1 MRPSRNLTIVLT
13 AQDIYGDLQA
23 RLGDVLPDAEL
34 FLKAEVA
41 AEVLQLKAER
51 DAVILGHNYMEP
63 ALFHTVP
70 DFRGD
75 SLELSRRAA
84 ETEKSVIVFCG
95 VRFMAETAKI
105 LNPTKTVLLPTER
118 GGCSLAESI
127 TAADVRAL
135 RAAYPGVPIV
145 TYINTYADV
154 KAECDI
160 CCTSSNAAAVVE
172 SLDSDTVI
180 FLPDEYL
187 ARNVA
192 RETGRHIIVPSVLPR
207 PGNGHA
213 GAKNGGDVEHTMIG
227 WKGRCEVHEL
237 FTPAD
242 IDDVRK
248 QFPDVFIL
256 AHPECS
262 PEVTAKADFSGSTTA
277 MIKAVEKSQAGRFLL
292 LTECSMGDNIV
303 AANPG
308 KEMLR
313 LCSHRCPH
321 MHEITLE
328 QTRDSLKYLRW
339 QIEVPEDI
347 RVRALRAVERM
358 LAVGPKID

>member
-1 MRPSRNLTIVLT
+1 MQAEEIFR
-13 AQDIYGDLQA
+13 DLKA
-23 RLGDVLPDAEL
+23 KLSDVLPEAEIL
-34 FLKAEVA
+34 LKSEVA
-41 AEVLQLKAER
+41 AEVLRLKQQR

-63 ALFHTVP
+63 ALFHSVP
-70 DFRGD
+70 DFQGD

-84 ETEKSVIVFCG
+84 ETDKPVIVFCG

-105 LNPTKTVLLPTER
+105 LNPGKTVLLPTDR

-127 TAADVRAL
+127 TAEDVRAL
-135 RAAYPGVPIV
+135 RRAYPGVPIV

-172 SLDSDTVI
+172 SLKSDTVI

-192 RETGRHIIVPSVLPR
+192 RETGRHIIVPTVMPK
-207 PGNGHA
+207 PGA
-213 GAKNGGDVEHTMIG
+213 AKHGGEVENVMIG
-227 WKGRCEVHEL
+227 WRGRCEVHEL
-237 FTPAD
+237 FTPQD
-242 IDDVRK
+242 VDSVRK
-248 QFPDVFIL
+248 QFPDVVVL

-262 PEVTAKADFSGSTTA
+262 PEVVEKADYSGSTTA
-277 MIKAVEKSQAGRFLL
+277 MIRYVERSKARRFLV
-292 LTECSMGDNIV
+292 LTECSMGDNIM
-303 AANPG
+303 AENPD

-328 QTRDSLKYLRW
+328 QTRDSLKFMRW
-339 QIEVPEDI
+339 EIDVPEPI

-358 LAVGPKID
+358 LEVGPKID

>member
-1 MRPSRNLTIVLT
+1 MQVEEVYRNLR
-13 AQDIYGDLQA
+13 A
-23 RLGDVLPDAEL
+23 RLGDVMPEGEIL
-34 FLKAEVA
+34 LKAEVA
-41 AEVLQLKAER
+41 AEVLRLKVER

-63 ALFHTVP
+63 ALFHSVP
-70 DFRGD
+70 DFQGD

-84 ETEKSVIVFCG
+84 ETDKSVIVFCG

-105 LNPTKTVLLPTER
+105 LNPTKTVLLPTEK

-160 CCTSSNAAAVVE
+160 CCTSSNAVAVVE
-172 SLDSDTVI
+172 SLKSDTVI

-192 RETGRHIIVPSVLPR
+192 RETGCHVIVPSVLPK
-207 PGNGHA
+207 PGA
-213 GAKNGGDVEHTMIG
+213 AKPGSDVEQVMIA

-237 FTPAD
+237 FTTED
-242 IDDVRK
+242 VDSVRK
-248 QFPDVFIL
+248 QFPDVMIL

-262 PEVTAKADFSGSTTA
+262 PDVVAKADFSGSTTA
-277 MIKAVEKSQAGRFLL
+277 MIKAVEKSKATRYLL

-328 QTRDSLKYLRW
+328 QTRDSLKYMRW
-339 QIEVPEDI
+339 EVDVPEEI
-347 RVRALRAVERM
+347 RVRALRSVERM
-358 LAVGPKID
+358 LAIGPKID

>member
-1 MRPSRNLTIVLT
+1 LKT
-13 AQDIYGDLQA
+13 AQEIYRDLQDK
-23 RLGDVLPDAEL
+23 LGDVLPDAEL
-34 FLKAEVA
+34 YLKAEVA

-70 DFRGD
+70 DFQGD

-84 ETEKSVIVFCG
+84 ETDKSVIVFCG

-105 LNPTKTVLLPTER
+105 LNPGKTVLLPTAK

-145 TYINTYADV
+145 TYINTYAEV

-172 SLDSDTVI
+172 SLGSDTVI
-180 FLPDEYL
+180 FLPDEFL
-187 ARNVA
+187 AANVA
-192 RETGRHIIVPSVLPR
+192 RETGRHIIVPSVLRTGTAAAPSR
-207 PGNGHA
+207 GTTSEPAMVSWN
-213 GAKNGGDVEHTMIG
+213 
-227 WKGRCEVHEL
+227 GRCEVHEL
-237 FTPAD
+237 FTPED
-242 IDDVRK
+242 VDVVRK
-248 QFPDVFIL
+248 QYPDVMIL

-277 MIKAVEKSQAGRFLL
+277 MIRAVERSSARRFLL

-328 QTRDSLKYLRW
+328 QTRDALKYMRW
-339 QIEVPEDI
+339 QVDVPEDI
-347 RVRALRAVERM
+347 RVRALRSVERM

>member
-1 MRPSRNLTIVLT
+1 VSTT
-13 AQDIYGDLQA
+13 AEGIYRDLQTK
-23 RLGDVLPDAEL
+23 LGDVLPDAEL
-34 FLKAEVA
+34 LLKAEVA
-41 AEVLQLKAER
+41 AEVLQLKAAR

-70 DFRGD
+70 DFQGD

-84 ETEKSVIVFCG
+84 ETDRSVIVFCG

-105 LNPTKTVLLPTER
+105 LNPGKTVLLPTER

-172 SLDSDTVI
+172 SLKSDTVI

-192 RETGRHIIVPSVLPR
+192 RETGRHIIVPSVMRKPT
-207 PGNGHA
+207 GNG
-213 GAKNGGDVEHTMIG
+213 GAPADDTTVEHTMIG
-227 WKGRCEVHEL
+227 WRGRCEVHEL
-237 FTPAD
+237 FTPQD
-242 IDDVRK
+242 VDDVRR
-248 QFPDVFIL
+248 QFPDVYIL

-277 MIKAVEKSQAGRFLL
+277 MIRAVEKSKAKRFLL

-303 AANPG
+303 AANPD

-321 MHEITLE
+321 MNEITLE
-328 QTRDSLKYLRW
+328 HTRDSLKYMRW
-339 QIEVPEDI
+339 QIEVPEEI

>member
-1 MRPSRNLTIVLT
+1 MQ
-13 AQDIYGDLQA
+13 ADAIYRDLKNK
-23 RLGDVLPDAEL
+23 LGDVVPEAEL
-34 FLKAEVA
+34 ILKSEVA
-41 AEVLQLKAER
+41 AEVFRLKAQR

-70 DFRGD
+70 DFQGD

-84 ETEKSVIVFCG
+84 ETDKPVIVFCG

-118 GGCSLAESI
+118 GGCSLAASI
-127 TAADVRAL
+127 TAEDVRAL
-135 RAAYPGVPIV
+135 RRAYPGVPIV

-160 CCTSSNAAAVVE
+160 CCTSSNAVAVVE
-172 SLDSDTVI
+172 SLNSDTVI

-192 RETGRHIIVPSVLPR
+192 RETGRHVIVPTVLPK
-207 PGNGHA
+207 A
-213 GAKNGGDVEHTMIG
+213 GAVKPDTEIEQTMIA

-237 FTPAD
+237 FTPE
-242 IDDVRK
+242 DVDSVRA
-248 QFPDVFIL
+248 QFPDVMIL

-262 PEVTAKADFSGSTTA
+262 PEVVAKADFSGSTTA
-277 MIKAVEKSQAGRFLL
+277 MIKAVEKSRAKRYLL

-303 AANPG
+303 AANPE

-328 QTRDSLKYLRW
+328 QTRDSLRHMRW
-339 QIEVPEDI
+339 EIDVPEDV

>member
-1 MRPSRNLTIVLT
+1 MQVEEIYSNLR
-13 AQDIYGDLQA
+13 A
-23 RLGDVLPDAEL
+23 RLGDVMPEGEIL
-34 FLKAEVA
+34 LKAEVA
-41 AEVLQLKAER
+41 AEVFRLKVER
-51 DAVILGHNYMEP
+51 NAVILGHNYMEP
-63 ALFHTVP
+63 SLFHSVP
-70 DFRGD
+70 DFQGD

-84 ETEKSVIVFCG
+84 ETDKSVIVFCG

-105 LNPTKTVLLPTER
+105 LNPTKTVLLPTEK

-160 CCTSSNAAAVVE
+160 CCTSSNAVAVVE
-172 SLDSDTVI
+172 SLKSDTVI

-192 RETGRHIIVPSVLPR
+192 RETGCHVIVPSVLPK
-207 PGNGHA
+207 PGA
-213 GAKNGGDVEHTMIG
+213 AKPGSDVEQVMIA

-237 FTPAD
+237 FTT
-242 IDDVRK
+242 DDVDSVRK
-248 QFPDVFIL
+248 QFPDVMIL

-262 PEVTAKADFSGSTTA
+262 PDVVAKADFSGSTTA
-277 MIKAVEKSQAGRFLL
+277 MIKAVEKSKATRYLL

-328 QTRDSLKYLRW
+328 QTRDSLKYMRW
-339 QIEVPEDI
+339 EVDVPEEI
-347 RVRALRAVERM
+347 RVRALRSVERM
-358 LAVGPKID
+358 LAIGPKID

>member
-1 MRPSRNLTIVLT
+1 VPT
-13 AQDIYGDLQA
+13 AQAIYRDLQA
-23 RLGDVLPDAEL
+23 KLGDVLPDAEL
-34 FLKAEVA
+34 LLKAEVA
-41 AEVLQLKAER
+41 AEVLRLKVER

-70 DFRGD
+70 DFQGD

-84 ETEKSVIVFCG
+84 ETDKSVIVFCG

-105 LNPTKTVLLPTER
+105 LNPTKTVLLPTEK

-172 SLDSDTVI
+172 SLKSDTVI

-192 RETGRHIIVPSVLPR
+192 RETGRHIIFPSVLR
-207 PGNGHA
+207 KS
-213 GAKNGGDVEHTMIG
+213 GAPADDTTVEHKMVA

-237 FTPAD
+237 FTPQD
-242 IDDVRK
+242 VDDVRK

-277 MIKAVEKSQAGRFLL
+277 MIKAVEKSKAKRFLL

-303 AANPG
+303 AANPD

-328 QTRDSLKYLRW
+328 QTRDSLKFLRW
-339 QIEVPEDI
+339 QIEVPEEI